1 MSDFTVYWSVRSRRL
16 AIIKIWFKTC
26 LLTCV
31 LLCSKMLL
39 CYRHT
44 VKKINHFYDLI
55 MMIYNIQTFYLMFI
69 FYRIYWCSMWARF
82 KSNCGPINF
91 EKLGANMAPKVSIV
105 NHNPV
110 LTARIV
116 FMLFIYFGQVID
128 HKSKVSLCKPLVC
141 WITAYIIVYKSL
153 TPVVQS

>member
-16 AIIKIWFKTC
+16 AIIKIWFKMC
-26 LLTCV
+26 LLSV

-44 VKKINHFYDLI
+44 VKKLNHFYDLI

-69 FYRIYWCSMWARF
+69 FYRIYWCSMWAR

-91 EKLGANMAPKVSIV
+91 EKLGVIMAPKVSIV

-110 LTARIV
+110 LHRNIQ
-116 FMLFIYFGQVID
+116 LQEL
-128 HKSKVSLCKPLVC
+128 SLCSL
-141 WITAYIIVYKSL
+141 YILDRLLIISL
-153 TPVVQS
+153 KYLYVNL

>member
-16 AIIKIWFKTC
+16 AIIKIWFKMC
-26 LLTCV
+26 LLSV

-69 FYRIYWCSMWARF
+69 FYRIYWCSMWAR

-91 EKLGANMAPKVSIV
+91 EKLGVIMAPKVSIV

-110 LTARIV
+110 LHRNIQ
-116 FMLFIYFGQVID
+116 LQELSLCSLNILN
-128 HKSKVSLCKPLVC
+128 HKSKVSLCKPIVC
-141 WITAYIIVYKSL
+141 WNNSIYYCL
-153 TPVVQS
+153 

>member
-1 MSDFTVYWSVRSRRL
+1 M
-16 AIIKIWFKTC
+16 C
-26 LLTCV
+26 LLSV

-69 FYRIYWCSMWARF
+69 FYRIYWCYSSKWAC

-91 EKLGANMAPKVSIV
+91 MAPKVSIV

-110 LTARIV
+110 LHRNIQLQELSLYS
-116 FMLFIYFGQVID
+116 FNIYFGQNID

-141 WITAYIIVYKSL
+141 WNNSIYYCL
-153 TPVVQS
+153 